1 MYDIHGIMWQPSD
14 VQHLNLAL
22 IPPRSLAKRRRMHN
36 APLTLYA
43 TQEQNDEGGT
53 FEVLSHE
60 ADLCGGGGRY
70 IRCYGIRKKLW
81 LKIAEYVVHH
91 HHEEYQDCDGASEV
105 DGSVEDLHMAFCLG
119 VLPIPKTA
127 KLTRSSSSTG
137 TINTSTSSPRREYAH
152 APESSF
158 LPKRSSS
165 LNNTSNPILPLQ
177 PLVSSSTSNTSELDK
192 MKNELNQ
199 FMASRYALCLWAIN
213 RINLPFAAHVGSSLP

>member
-1 MYDIHGIMWQPSD
+1 MQ
-14 VQHLNLAL
+14 LARAA
-22 IPPRSLAKRRRMHN
+22 PCPTRNHPRRVH
-36 APLTLYA
+36 
-43 TQEQNDEGGT
+43 
-53 FEVLSHE
+53 
-60 ADLCGGGGRY
+60 
-70 IRCYGIRKKLW
+70 
-81 LKIAEYVVHH
+81 YV
-91 HHEEYQDCDGASEV
+91 
-105 DGSVEDLHMAFCLG
+105 G

-137 TINTSTSSPRREYAH
+137 TINTSTSSPRREYVH

-165 LNNTSNPILPLQ
+165 LNNTANPILPLQ

-213 RINLPFAAHVGSSLP
+213 RTRVHGRLRRPSS